1 MKSKKREGVENRL
14 SLPSL
19 ITEAK
24 PAYKMGRW
32 AKTFPV
38 CHTGGLLK
46 SRTNLWYVPQR
57 CLPQEMGFERAE
69 AGMTLDRFAAS
80 IAIGLAGFSLF
91 GVAMVMM
98 KYGAGVLADPRT
110 MFTGRENRK
119 KSAVWI
125 LGCGANVAYVV
136 LFSIALGMGHASV
149 VSALNGFGLVVAAL
163 LSSLFL
169 RERISR
175 SEALG
180 MCAVVLGTG
189 AVGYWGRQSI
199 EEFVFSPSVFWG
211 FALATFFVNLAAA
224 GWTLLRGYR
233 GADIVFA
240 ANAGYLG
247 GISALLQKIF
257 MTPLME
263 TWGEGAGAGR
273 LAALLSE
280 PYAYA
285 FLVTSM
291 ASFAMIQVAYQ
302 FGKAV
307 RVVPTFS
314 SAIILTPVAGA
325 AVVFHE
331 EIRGGQWVGI
341 ALILAGIFLLSAQKQ
356 RPG

>member
-1 MKSKKREGVENRL
+1 M
-14 SLPSL
+14 
-19 ITEAK
+19 I
-24 PAYKMGRW
+24 
-32 AKTFPV
+32 
-38 CHTGGLLK
+38 
-46 SRTNLWYVPQR
+46 
-57 CLPQEMGFERAE
+57 
-69 AGMTLDRFAAS
+69 LDRFAAS
-80 IAIGLAGFSLF
+80 IAVGLAGFSLF

-98 KYGAGVLADPRT
+98 KYGAEVLADPRR
-110 MFTGRENRK
+110 MFSGKENRK
-119 KSAVWI
+119 KSSIWI
-125 LGCGANVAYVV
+125 LGCGANIAYVV

-163 LSSLFL
+163 LSFLFL

-175 SEALG
+175 NEAIG

-199 EEFVFSPSVFWG
+199 QGFVFSPSVFWS
-211 FALATFFVNLAAA
+211 FALLTFCVNLVAA
-224 GWTLLRGYR
+224 GYTLLRGYR
-233 GADIVFA
+233 GADIIFA

-257 MTPLME
+257 MTPLVE
-263 TWGEGAGAGR
+263 KWGQGTGMGR
-273 LAALLSE
+273 LLAVLLFQ

-285 FLVTSM
+285 FLLTSM

-314 SAIILTPVAGA
+314 SAIILTPVVGA

-331 EIRGGQWVGI
+331 EIRGGQWMGI
-341 ALILAGIFLLSAQKQ
+341 ALILAGIFLLSAQRQ
-356 RPG
+356 RSG